1 MKNILLTTLIST
13 FVVAVAGAQTAVL
26 TGTVKDKSTQESL
39 PGVNIVLENTTPPVG
54 AVTDADGVFRLNV
67 NPGSYNVTATF
78 VGYKGQTKF
87 NVVLTTGNV
96 STINFELEEEQT
108 TLREIVVEGRVTAD
122 AATIETPLSI
132 QRLTTEEIKN
142 NPGGNFDI
150 SRVIQALPGV
160 GGATATASFRNDIV
174 IRGGAPN
181 ENVYYLDG
189 IEIPVINHFS
199 TQGSS
204 GGPQGI
210 LNVSFIEDVTLST
223 SAFDARYDN
232 VLSSVLQFKQKNG
245 NPERLQGNVRLSA
258 TELATTFDGP
268 LGKNT
273 TFLASAR
280 RSYLELLFK
289 LIDLPIRPN
298 YWDFQYKITHKLNP
312 RTTLSTLGVGAI
324 DRFSFAIP
332 ENATP
337 ENIYV
342 IRSNPLINQDSYTVG
357 ASLNHLIDRGF
368 LNLSVSRN
376 VLNNRLDKF
385 EDGTNP
391 DESARTLRVRSV
403 EAENKLRLDVT
414 RTKEGVKFSAG
425 VVGQYVQF
433 TNDVYNVIRK
443 EIVDEGGTV
452 IQPAV
457 IYAYNSDLDFFKAGA
472 FAQVSKTFESFQLSA
487 GVRSDVNSFLTKGL
501 NPLKTLSPRVA
512 LSYSIDE
519 RWRLNVSTGRYYKL
533 PVYPTLGYREG
544 NSFSNKDAAYIGSTH
559 YVAGLEFLPLSSLR
573 FTLEGFLKQYD
584 HYPLSL
590 RNGISIANAGV
601 EFGQI
606 GAEPVESEGKG
617 RAYGIEL
624 FAQQK
629 LTRNSFFTISYTLF
643 KSQFTGV
650 DGEYRP
656 AAWDNRNL
664 LSAIYGRKLKHNWE
678 IGFKFRYAGASPY
691 TPFDLEASRLNYLSL
706 GEGIRDYT
714 RVNSQRLRSFKQFD
728 LRIDKKWNLRKLTI
742 DVFLDIQNLTNS
754 KSTGSLTYTFERNED
769 NTGFAT
775 TDGAAVEPDG
785 SNAIPIILKDDDGT
799 ILPSI
804 GFIIEF

>member
-1 MKNILLTTLIST
+1 MKKTLLTALIGI
-13 FVVAVAGAQTAVL
+13 VVVGISGAQTAVL
-26 TGTVKDKSTQESL
+26 TGTVKDKSTQELL
-39 PGVNIVLENTTPPVG
+39 PGVNIVLENTSPPVG
-54 AVTDADGVFRLNV
+54 TSTDPGGVFRLNAS
-67 NPGSYNVTATF
+67 PGSYNITATF

-87 NVVLTTGNV
+87 NVVLTTGNI

-108 TLREIVVEGRVTAD
+108 TLSEIVVEGRVTAD

-132 QRLTTEEIKN
+132 QRLTTEEIRS

-160 GGATATASFRNDIV
+160 GGATATASFRNDII

-199 TQGSS
+199 TQGSA

-232 VLSSVLQFKQKNG
+232 VLSSALQFKQKNG

-258 TELATTFDGP
+258 TELAATFDGP

-280 RSYLELLFK
+280 RSYLELLFE

-298 YWDFQYKITHKLNP
+298 YWDFQYKLTHKINA

-324 DRFSFAIP
+324 DRFAFAIP
-332 ENATP
+332 KNSTA

-342 IRSNPLINQDSYTVG
+342 IRSNPLINQDSYTIG
-357 ASLNHLIDRGF
+357 ASLTHLIDRGF

-376 VLNNRLDKF
+376 VLDNRIDKF
-385 EDGTNP
+385 EDGTRP
-391 DESARTLRVRSV
+391 DESQRTLKVRSV
-403 EAENKLRLDVT
+403 EAENKIRMDVT
-414 RTKEGVKFSAG
+414 RTTESVKYTIG

-433 TNDVYNVIRK
+433 SNDVYNILRK
-443 EIVDEGGTV
+443 EFTDNGTV
-452 IQPAV
+452 IQPGLV
-457 IYAYNSDLDFFKAGA
+457 YEYDSHLDFLKAGF
-472 FAQVSKTFESFQLSA
+472 FAQVSKAFESFQISA
-487 GVRSDVNSFLTKGL
+487 GIRSDVNTFLEEGL

-519 RWRLNVSTGRYYKL
+519 RWRVNASVGRYYKL
-533 PVYPTLGYREG
+533 PVYATMGYQEG
-544 NSFSNKDAAYIGSTH
+544 NNFLNKDAAYIGSTH
-559 YVAGLEFLPLSSLR
+559 YVGGVEFLPMPSLR

-584 HYPLSL
+584 HYPVSV
-590 RNGISIANAGV
+590 RNGISIANSGV

-606 GAEPVESEGKG
+606 GAEPIQSDGKG
-617 RAYGIEL
+617 RAYGFEI

-643 KSQFTGV
+643 ESKFTGT
-650 DGEYRP
+650 DGVYRP

-664 LSAIYGRKLKHNWE
+664 FSAIYGRKLRNDWE
-678 IGFKFRYAGASPY
+678 IGVKFRYAGASPY
-691 TPFDLEASRLNYLSL
+691 TPFDLEASRLNYLSI
-706 GEGIRDYT
+706 GEGVLDYNL
-714 RVNSQRLRSFKQFD
+714 VNSQRLHPFTQLD
-728 LRIDKKWNLRKLTI
+728 LRVDKRWNFRKLTI

-754 KSTGSLTYTFERNED
+754 RSTGSLSYTFERNAD

-775 TDGAAVEPDG
+775 TDGEPIKYDG

-799 ILPSI
+799 ILPTV
-804 GFIIEF
+804 GFIVEF